1 MKQIV
6 LGLLLVSFMSSCLK
20 SKDYDCECTYVP
32 MAAWHPPG
40 TPNKVETVKVSG
52 RIKEDAAS
60 NCSIDNEGK
69 YFTQHYDGT
78 CILK

>member
-1 MKQIV
+1 MKNLILGFIV
-6 LGLLLVSFMSSCLK
+6 LSSLSSCLQ

-32 MAAWHPPG
+32 MAAWHPVG

>member
-1 MKQIV
+1 MV
-6 LGLLLVSFMSSCLK
+6 
-20 SKDYDCECTYVP
+20 
-32 MAAWHPPG
+32 AWHPSG

>member
-1 MKQIV
+1 MKNVIIC
-6 LGLLLVSFMSSCLK
+6 LLVISSLSSCLK

-32 MAAWHPPG
+32 DSAWHPSG

-69 YFTQHYDGT
+69 YVTQYYHGT

>member
-1 MKQIV
+1 MKKIIF
-6 LGLLLVSFMSSCLK
+6 GLLIVSAMTSCLK
-20 SKDYDCECTYVP
+20 SKDYNCECTYVP
-32 MAAWHPPG
+32 MAAWHPTG
-40 TPNKVETVKVSG
+40 TPNKVETVVVSG